1 MKNRVTIED
10 IENEIAD
17 ESYHRFDG
25 TTVTVCLLVLKNG
38 FTVIGTSACCDKK
51 NFDEQKGREYA
62 REDAVNQLWAL
73 LGFRLRDEL
82 SKGAK

>member
-25 TTVTVCLLVLKNG
+25 TTVTVCLLILKNG
-38 FTVIGTSACCDKK
+38 FTVIGKSACCSVK
-51 NFDEQKGREYA
+51 NFDEKLGRKHA
-62 REDAVNQLWAL
+62 REDAVNQMWTL

-82 SKGAK
+82 SKAER

>member
-17 ESYHRFDG
+17 ESYHRFAG
-25 TTVTVCLLVLKNG
+25 TTVTVCLLILKNG
-38 FTVIGTSACCDKK
+38 FTVVGKSACCSKE
-51 NFDEQKGREYA
+51 NFNEELGRSYA
-62 REDAVNQLWAL
+62 REDAINQLWTL

-82 SKGAK
+82 SKAER

>member
-10 IENEIAD
+10 IEHEIAD
-17 ESYHRFDG
+17 ESYHHFDG
-25 TTVTVCLLVLKNG
+25 TTVTVCLLILKNG
-38 FTVIGTSACCDKK
+38 FTVVGKSACCSMK

-62 REDAVNQLWAL
+62 REDAVNQMWTL

-82 SKGAK
+82 SKAK